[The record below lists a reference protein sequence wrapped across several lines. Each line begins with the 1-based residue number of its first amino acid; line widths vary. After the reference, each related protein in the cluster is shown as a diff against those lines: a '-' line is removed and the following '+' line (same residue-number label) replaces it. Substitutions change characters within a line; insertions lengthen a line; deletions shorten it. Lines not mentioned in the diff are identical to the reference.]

1 MQATAHIKYL
11 RTSST
16 KLKPMLDL
24 VRGKKVEE
32 ALTLLK
38 FTNKK
43 ASRLVHK
50 AIRSAFANAEQSS
63 NAKDN
68 KNLETLYIAE
78 IYANQGP
85 TLKRFIPKARGRA
98 GRIQKKTSHIN
109 IILKTTEEE

>member
-1 MQATAHIKYL
+1 MKSTANIKYL

-16 KLKPMLDL
+16 KLKPMIDL
-24 VRGKKVEE
+24 VRGKRVED

-43 ASRLVHK
+43 ASRLLHK
-50 AIRSAFANAEQSS
+50 AIRSAFANAEHLPD
-63 NAKDN
+63 AKD
-68 KNLETLYIAE
+68 KDLETLYVAE

-98 GRIQKKTSHIN
+98 GRIQKKTSHIR
-109 IILKTTEEE
+109 ITLKTSEDK

>member
-1 MQATAHIKYL
+1 MESTANIRYL

-16 KLKPMLDL
+16 KLKPVLDL
-24 VRGKKVEE
+24 VRGKRVEE

-50 AIRSAFANAEQSS
+50 AIRSAYANAEQLPE
-63 NAKDN
+63 AKD
-68 KNLETLYIAE
+68 KDLETLYIAE
-78 IYANQGP
+78 IFANQGP

-98 GRIQKKTSHIN
+98 GRIQKKTSHIRVT
-109 IILKTTEEE
+109 LKISENK

>member
-16 KLKPMLDL
+16 KLKPVLDL
-24 VRGKKVEE
+24 VRGKRVEE
-32 ALTLLK
+32 ALILLK
-38 FTNKK
+38 FTNKN

-50 AIRSAFANAEQSS
+50 ALRSAFANAEQSS
-63 NAKDN
+63 NAKD

-98 GRIQKKTSHIN
+98 GRIRKQTSHIN
-109 IILKTTEEE
+109 IILKTPEEE

>member
-1 MQATAHIKYL
+1 MQSTAYIKYL

-16 KLKPMLDL
+16 KLKPVIDL

-50 AIRSAFANAEQSS
+50 AIRSAFANAEQSPD
-63 NAKDN
+63 AKD
-68 KNLETLYIAE
+68 KGLETLYIAE
-78 IYANQGP
+78 IFTNQGP

-98 GRIQKKTSHIN
+98 GRIQKKTSHIK
-109 IILKTTEEE
+109 IILKTAEEE

>member
-1 MQATAHIKYL
+1 MQATAYIKYL

-16 KLKPMLDL
+16 KLKPVLDL

-32 ALTLLK
+32 GLTLLK

-50 AIRSAFANAEQSS
+50 AIRSAFANAEQSLDT
-63 NAKDN
+63 KD
-68 KNLETLYIAE
+68 KEMETLYIAE

-98 GRIQKKTSHIN
+98 GRIQKKTGHIKV
-109 IILKTTEEE
+109 ILKTAEEK

>member
-16 KLKPMLDL
+16 KLKPVLDL
-24 VRGKKVEE
+24 VRGKRVEE
-32 ALTLLK
+32 ALILLK
-38 FTNKK
+38 FTNKN

-50 AIRSAFANAEQSS
+50 AISSAFANAEQSS
-63 NAKDN
+63 NAKD
-68 KNLETLYIAE
+68 KNLEALYIAE

-98 GRIQKKTSHIN
+98 GRIRKKTSHISVV
-109 IILKTTEEE
+109 LKTSEEE

>member
-1 MQATAHIKYL
+1 MQASANIKYL

-16 KLKPMLDL
+16 KLKPVLDL
-24 VRGKKVEE
+24 VRGKKVDE

-38 FTNKK
+38 LINKR

-50 AIRSAFANAEQSS
+50 ALHSALANAEHSAD
-63 NAKDN
+63 AKD
-68 KNLETLYIAE
+68 KNLESLYIAE

-98 GRIQKKTSHIN
+98 GRIQKKMSYIK
-109 IILKTTEEE
+109 IKVKTAEN

>member
-16 KLKPMLDL
+16 KLKPVIDL

-63 NAKDN
+63 NIKD
-68 KNLETLYIAE
+68 KGQETLYIAE

-109 IILKTTEEE
+109 VILKTTEEE

>member
-1 MQATAHIKYL
+1 MQSVANIKYL

-16 KLKPMLDL
+16 KLRPVLDL

-43 ASRLVHK
+43 AARLVHK
-50 AIRSAFANAEQSS
+50 AIRSAYANAEQ
-63 NAKDN
+63 NPDIKD
-68 KNLETLYIAE
+68 KDLENLYIAE
-78 IYANQGP
+78 IFANQGP

-98 GRIQKKTSHIN
+98 GRIRKRTSHIR
-109 IILKTTEEE
+109 IKLKMVEEK

>member
-16 KLKPMLDL
+16 KLKPVLDL

-32 ALTLLK
+32 ALVLLK

-63 NAKDN
+63 NAKD

-109 IILKTTEEE
+109 VILKTTEEE